1 MINIEIK
8 LKSGATVH
16 LSIEEAKDL
25 HEQLGTLFMM
35 TRITDAL
42 DKYTQS
48 RPAHWHGN
56 FSPLQTVEAILP
68 ATGPTCCKEGWSQ
81 VEPQK

>member
-68 ATGPTCCKEGWSQ
+68 AIGPICHTEDQ
-81 VEPQK
+81 VEVEPR